1 MENHSR
7 RVGVRATTMD
17 RRVKIKEI
25 RGGER
30 REREKAVVAMCSLT
44 ASLWKQGCN
53 PPKDPASA
61 VTWSCCEP

>member
-30 REREKAVVAMCSLT
+30 REREGS
-44 ASLWKQGCN
+44 GCN
-53 PPKDPASA
+53 VQLDGIIVEAG
-61 VTWSCCEP
+61 V